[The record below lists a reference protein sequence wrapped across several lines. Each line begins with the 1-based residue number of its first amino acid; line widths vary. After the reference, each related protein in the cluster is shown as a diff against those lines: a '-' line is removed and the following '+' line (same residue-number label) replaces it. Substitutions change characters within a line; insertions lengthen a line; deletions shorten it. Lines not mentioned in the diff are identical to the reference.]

1 MTRPETG
8 VEEYTVALTVRPL
21 HPLFAAEISGVR
33 LTPEISAPDFD
44 DIRRALAQYAVCVV
58 GHDAPLSDADHIGFS
73 QMLGPIEARQILTVA
88 VNQGIGK
95 RGMRV
100 PHHEIIDQSNMD
112 ENGEIFADDDR
123 RMMFKRANRL
133 WHTDLSF
140 HPVRATWSL
149 LSSHVVPDDG
159 ADTEFVDTRAVY
171 DALPD
176 DLKTEIGDLT
186 AEHSYWHSRVVGGGP
201 EPTDEERRSRPP
213 ATHKLVHVHEGSGR
227 KALYIASHI
236 THIVG
241 RPVEEG
247 RALVRELMDFA
258 TRPEFVFRHQWRV
271 GDVVIWD
278 NLCSMHRATP
288 FDDTTVQRD
297 MRRTTCRE
305 REVAVEEVV

>member
-1 MTRPETG
+1 MTIM
-8 VEEYTVALTVRPL
+8 VKPL
-21 HPLFAAEISGVR
+21 HPLFAAEISGAR
-33 LTPEISAPDFD
+33 LTPDISTSDFD
-44 DIRRALAQYAVCVV
+44 DIRRALAEYAVCVV
-58 GHDAPLSDADHIGFS
+58 GHETPLSDADHIGFS
-73 QMLGPIEARQILTVA
+73 NLLGPIEARQILKVA
-88 VNQGIGK
+88 GK
-95 RGMRV
+95 EGMRI

-149 LSSHVVPDDG
+149 LSGHVVPDDG

-176 DLKTEIGDLT
+176 NLKTEIEDLV
-186 AEHSYWHSRVVGGGP
+186 AEHSYWHSRVMGGGP
-201 EPTDEERRSRPP
+201 EPTEEERRSRPP
-213 ATHKLVHVHEGSGR
+213 APHRLVHVHEGSGR

-247 RALVRELMDFA
+247 RALVRELMAFA
-258 TRPEFVFRHQWRV
+258 TKPEFVYRHKWRV

-278 NLCSMHRATP
+278 NLCSIHRATP
-288 FDDTTVQRD
+288 FDDTTRQRD

-305 REVAVEEVV
+305 REVAAG